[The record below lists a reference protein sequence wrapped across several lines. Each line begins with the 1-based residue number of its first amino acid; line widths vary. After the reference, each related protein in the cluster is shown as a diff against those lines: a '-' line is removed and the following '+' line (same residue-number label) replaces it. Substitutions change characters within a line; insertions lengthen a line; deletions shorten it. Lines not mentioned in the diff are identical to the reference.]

1 MKIIECDQGTPEWR
15 AARAGIP
22 TASEFATVLR
32 EKGRTKG
39 SESVTRR
46 AYINKLAGERI
57 TGEPATSYE
66 NPYMQRG
73 REMEPQARD
82 DYAFIHDVEP
92 ALVGFVTLDDG
103 TAGASPDSFLGDA
116 GMLEIKTAEPHILL
130 DHFRRGEFPAEHIPQ
145 CQGNLWVCEREW
157 IDILV
162 YWPKM
167 KPFVKR
173 AFRDEAYIKDLAVA
187 VAAFNEEVAAVVDQ
201 YQRYGVAA

>member
-1 MKIIECDQGTPEWR
+1 MRIIECDQGSPEWR

-32 EKGRTKG
+32 EKGRSKG

-57 TGEPATSYE
+57 TGDPATSYE

-82 DYAFIHDVEP
+82 DYAFIKGVEP
-92 ALVGFVTLDDG
+92 QIVGFVTLDDG
-103 TAGASPDSFLGDA
+103 SAGASPDSFIRDN

-130 DHFRRGEFPAEHIPQ
+130 DYLRKGEFPPEHKAQ
-145 CQGNLWVCEREW
+145 VQGNLWICERDW
-157 IDILV
+157 LDLCV

-167 KPFVKR
+167 KPFIVT
-173 AFRDEAYIKDLAVA
+173 AYYEPEYIAELAAA
-187 VAAFNEEVAAVVDQ
+187 VAAFNEEVAAVVEQ